1 MAEPGPGFAPPR
13 PRGVGPD
20 LVRELLESLGEDPGR
35 EGLRDTPRRVS
46 ETLGFLTS
54 GYGED
59 PVAMLRQALF
69 EAEADAMVLVRDV
82 EFYSLCEHHLVPFY
96 GRAHI
101 AYIPD
106 RHIVGL
112 SKLAR
117 VVDAL
122 SRRLQVQE
130 RLTTQVAEAI
140 QEAVRPKGVGVV
152 MEAHHLC
159 MMMRGVQKQAGEA
172 VTSCMLGRF
181 RTDARTRA
189 EFLQLAGRRQPE

>member
-1 MAEPGPGFAPPR
+1 MSRQDGGER
-13 PRGVGPD
+13 
-20 LVRELLESLGEDPGR
+20 RELIAALLRDLGEDPDR

-46 ETLGFLTS
+46 ETLAFLTS
-54 GYGED
+54 GAGTD
-59 PVAMLRQALF
+59 PVEVLRSALF

-101 AYIPD
+101 AYVPD

-117 VVDAL
+117 VVDVVA
-122 SRRLQVQE
+122 RRLQVQE

-140 QEAVRPKGVGVV
+140 QSAVRPKGVGVV
-152 MEAHHLC
+152 IEARHLC
-159 MMMRGVQKQAGEA
+159 MMMRGVQKQTSEA

-181 RTDARTRA
+181 RTDARTRG
-189 EFLQLAGRRQPE
+189 EFLQLIGRRQADQ